1 MMQPKRIII
10 SLLVVVLLTF
20 CALTAFAGTEGETSF
35 GMAVS
40 AKVDAAIVGVDNT
53 FGVQKDSVVEFSVTA
68 NDTNAPFSL
77 MMLTVTYDPTALEL
91 TADGVKFP
99 EAYAGVT
106 SVTNNDVPGHF
117 ELNYIDCKG
126 MGELASFSFTVK
138 DAHGNTTVVVEAH
151 VFAKDTYA
159 DVPVTLAGDTTTI
172 GVHSYG
178 EAKTVNPD
186 CLNGGYTYR
195 ACTVE
200 NCDAMIVLERTNKL
214 GHDESGAPA
223 TCTTDKVCVR
233 EGCGEVLE
241 AKLGH
246 DDTGAPATCTT
257 DKVCARGCGEVLE
270 AKLGHDDTGAPA
282 TCTTDKVCARGC
294 GEVLEAKLDHKY
306 GAWAVTTDPTV
317 EATGLLTKTCE
328 RDATHTVTFELPKLS
343 EENGYTYE
351 IVTPEDCVTDGMG
364 KFTYAKDTQTFT
376 FDVVRVALGHDD
388 TGAAATCTTDKV
400 CARGCGVVLEAKL
413 GHHFGEWVI
422 EKEPTMSKTGLEV
435 KTCCGCGLTET
446 REIAKKSSTWL
457 VVLIIVVVV
466 LAGGGFA
473 AYWFLIKNKKATAES
488 DETTEEIS
496 TESTEEVTEAPAKE
510 ATDEKTEE

>member
-20 CALTAFAGTEGETSF
+20 CALTAFAAEGETPF
-35 GMAVS
+35 AIAVS
-40 AKVDAAIVGVDNT
+40 TKVDAAIVGVDNT
-53 FGVQKDSVVEFSVTA
+53 FGVQKDSVVDFSVTA
-68 NDTNAPFSL
+68 DAGNAPFAL
-77 MMLTVTYDPTALEL
+77 MMLTVTYDPAALEL
-91 TADGVKFP
+91 TADGIQLP
-99 EAYAGVT
+99 QAYEGVS

-117 ELNYIDCKG
+117 EINYLEYKA
-126 MGELASFSFTVK
+126 MGELASFNFTVK
-138 DAHGNTTVVVEAH
+138 DIHGDTTVVVEAH

-159 DVPVTLAGDTTTI
+159 DVPVALTGATTTI

-178 EAKTVNPD
+178 EAQTVAPD
-186 CLNGGYTYR
+186 CDEEGYTYR

-200 NCDAMIVLERTNKL
+200 NCKAMIVLERSNKL

-223 TCTTDKVCVR
+223 TCTTDKVCAR
-233 EGCGEVLE
+233 GCGEVLE
-241 AKLGH
+241 PKLGHDDTGAPATCTTDKVCARGCGEVLEPKLGH

-294 GEVLEAKLDHKY
+294 GEVLEAKL
-306 GAWAVTTDPTV
+306 
-317 EATGLLTKTCE
+317 
-328 RDATHTVTFELPKLS
+328 
-343 EENGYTYE
+343 
-351 IVTPEDCVTDGMG
+351 
-364 KFTYAKDTQTFT
+364 
-376 FDVVRVALGHDD
+376 GHDD

-400 CARGCGVVLEAKL
+400 CARGCGEVLEAKLGHDESGAEATCTTDKVCARGCGVVLVAKL

-422 EKEPTMSKTGLEV
+422 EEEPTMSKTGLEV

-457 VVLIIVVVV
+457 VVLIIVVVVV

-496 TESTEEVTEAPAKE
+496 TESTEEVTEAPAQE
-510 ATDEKTEE
+510 PTDEKTEE